1 MFPYGQLDKKIE
13 WGKLAD
19 LVSWD
24 KAKENYAKQVVKN
37 GHPAHTARIAL
48 AALTI
53 KKLCPPIYTANYER
67 ASRTAQGH
75 LQAVGYIAA
84 LQI

>member
-24 KAKENYAKQVVKN
+24 KAKENYAKQFVNN

-48 AALTI
+48 GALTI
-53 KKLCPPIYTANYER
+53 KKLCPVYTANYER
-67 ASRTAQGH
+67 ASRMAQGH
-75 LQAVGYIAA
+75 LQAVGYIAT

>member
-24 KAKENYAKQVVKN
+24 KAKENYAKQFVKN

-53 KKLCPPIYTANYER
+53 KKLCPPYTQ
-67 ASRTAQGH
+67 RTTS
-75 LQAVGYIAA
+75 VPAA
-84 LQI
+84 RPRGICKLLGT